1 MAEKKNTE
9 QEVKKDAKGRKLV
22 RIQLF
27 KDNKHYKE
35 PLFVGVNGET
45 FLVQRG
51 VPVDVPDYVAEVIR
65 NSEAQD
71 HEAFMAMEELARDG
85 EWDQ

>member
-1 MAEKKNTE
+1 MAATKKE
-9 QEVKKDAKGRKLV
+9 PEVKTDAKGRTMV

-27 KDNKHYKE
+27 KDNKTYKD

-45 FLVQRG
+45 FMVERG
-51 VPVDVPDYVAEVIR
+51 VPVDVPDYVAHVIK

-71 HEAFMAMEELARDG
+71 HAAFMQMEELAKNGDWG
-85 EWDQ
+85 DN

>member
-1 MAEKKNTE
+1 MAAKKDTE
-9 QEVKKDAKGRKLV
+9 QEVRKDTKGRTMV

-71 HEAFMAMEELARDG
+71 HEAFMVMEDLAKDG
-85 EWDQ
+85 DWDQ